1 MRFPIALAEVLPMIV
16 LVGVQ
21 SAHCK
26 GTCPYSAHVFI
37 DVLAKIGDIKN
48 TTSILQVRI
57 HQVSPEAFEYG

>member
-1 MRFPIALAEVLPMIV
+1 MIV
-16 LVGVQ
+16 LVVVQ
-21 SAHCK
+21 SVHCK